1 VSVRAH
7 RILSVEY
14 APETSFNLYHDEK
27 LIDFLQHENDLG
39 FYDQMN
45 GDGGGKITV
54 NIEALQKAIDQ
65 AKELELDEVTVRV
78 LGEDIAAAKVHNED
92 YVDYDC
98 F

>member
-1 VSVRAH
+1 MSVRAH

-14 APETSFNLYHDEK
+14 APETSFNLYGDEK
-27 LIDFLQHENDLG
+27 LVDFLQKENDQG

-45 GDGGGKITV
+45 SDGGGVVTV
-54 NIEALQKAIDQ
+54 SIEALQKAIDQ
-65 AKELELDEVTVRV
+65 AEELELDEVTVRV
-78 LGEDIAAAKVHNED
+78 LGEDIAAAKLADND

>member
-1 VSVRAH
+1 MSVRAH

-54 NIEALQKAIDQ
+54 SIEALQKAIDQ

-78 LGEDIAAAKVHNED
+78 LGEDIAVAKVHNED

>member
-14 APETSFNLYHDEK
+14 APETSFNLWHDEK
-27 LIDFLQHENDLG
+27 LVEFLERNNDLG
-39 FYDQMN
+39 FYRQMN
-45 GDGGGKITV
+45 DDGSGVVTV
-54 NIEALQKAIDQ
+54 SIEALQKAIDE
-65 AKELELDEVTVRV
+65 AEELELDEATVRV
-78 LGEDIAAAKVHNED
+78 LGEDIAAAKLANNE